1 MERADQRQ
9 DVENIMRRAEQL
21 GHDPERVAAALGQR
35 PTRPAEP
42 PPVTQTRAH
51 DSSIGARVAQR
62 LWGAS

>member
-9 DVENIMRRAEQL
+9 VENIMRRAEQL

-35 PTRPAEP
+35 PARPVES
-42 PPVTQTRAH
+42 PPVTKTGEH
-51 DSSIGARVAQR
+51 DSSFGARAAQR

>member
-1 MERADQRQ
+1 MEQADQRQ
-9 DVENIMRRAEQL
+9 DVEDIMRRAEQL

-35 PTRPAEP
+35 PARPANS
-42 PPVTQTRAH
+42 PPVTQAGEH

>member
-9 DVENIMRRAEQL
+9 VENIMRRAEQL

-35 PTRPAEP
+35 PARPVES
-42 PPVTQTRAH
+42 PPVTKTGEH
-51 DSSIGARVAQR
+51 DSSFGAARAAQR